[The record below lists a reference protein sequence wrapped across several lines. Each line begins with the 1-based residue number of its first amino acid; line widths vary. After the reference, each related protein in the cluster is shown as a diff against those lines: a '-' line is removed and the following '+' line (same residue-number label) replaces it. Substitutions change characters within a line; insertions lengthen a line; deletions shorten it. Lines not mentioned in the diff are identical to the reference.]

1 MSSLATLAL
10 VLLRVADTAVQTAIA
25 ADTLR
30 AVALLLEKGR
40 VNAVMES
47 IAEDVERLVAMVE
60 TVPRSS
66 SMGPKGADDGLAE
79 ELRTAAEVLTRTVED
94 QCGDITS
101 DIRSY
106 LGLAATK
113 HDKKWNEIRGTV
125 RRFID
130 AGMLDLTVG
139 WKEQESRRFM
149 KVYDADAHCEL
160 KRFRGQ
166 WVAQFLIHGCFGGRK
181 TYKTC
186 INKEGTYRARARE
199 GCTSRLERELLM
211 IRDSDDEN
219 PFPTFHKGKGTGPRA
234 PSHSPN
240 SSPLS
245 SPNRNNGSRTRQTS
259 PADSIPQLS
268 DREND

>member
-40 VNAVMES
+40 VDAVMEF

-79 ELRTAAEVLTRTVED
+79 ELRSMRRHYERHP
-94 QCGDITS
+94 
-101 DIRSY
+101 SY

-149 KVYDADAHCEL
+149 KVYDA
-160 KRFRGQ
+160 RFRGQ
-166 WVAQFLIHGCFGGRK
+166 WVAQFLVHGCFGGRK

-211 IRDSDDEN
+211 IRDSDDEIHFL
-219 PFPTFHKGKGTGPRA
+219 PFTRERA
-234 PSHSPN
+234 PGHGHISLPN

>member
-113 HDKKWNEIRGTV
+113 HDKKWNEIR
-125 RRFID
+125 
-130 AGMLDLTVG
+130 
-139 WKEQESRRFM
+139 EQESRRFM
-149 KVYDADAHCEL
+149 KVYDA
-160 KRFRGQ
+160 RFRGQ
-166 WVAQFLIHGCFGGRK
+166 WVAQFLVHGCFGGRK